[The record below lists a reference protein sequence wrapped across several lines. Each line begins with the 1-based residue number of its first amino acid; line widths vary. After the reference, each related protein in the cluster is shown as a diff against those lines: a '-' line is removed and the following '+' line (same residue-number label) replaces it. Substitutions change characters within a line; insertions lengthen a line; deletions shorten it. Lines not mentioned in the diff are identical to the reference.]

1 MRVTGNRVI
10 AAAAAAAIALTSVSF
25 SPATAAPVSKF
36 QTVAANA
43 PTDISARRRGSNA
56 GNRAALGAVLG
67 VFGVIA
73 GIAAADAARDRYRH
87 YGYYGGDPYYGGPY
101 APPPPAYYGG
111 PYGYYR

>member
-1 MRVTGNRVI
+1 MRTSCNRVI
-10 AAAAAAAIALTSVSF
+10 AAAAAAAIALTSASF

-43 PTDISARRRGSNA
+43 PTDVSARRRGSNA

-73 GIAAADAARDRYRH
+73 GIAAADAARDRYRNHGYYEPH
-87 YGYYGGDPYYGGPY
+87 YGYGGPY

>member
-1 MRVTGNRVI
+1 M
-10 AAAAAAAIALTSVSF
+10 
-25 SPATAAPVSKF
+25 
-36 QTVAANA
+36 
-43 PTDISARRRGSNA
+43 
-56 GNRAALGAVLG
+56 LG

-87 YGYYGGDPYYGGPY
+87 HGYYEPHYGYGGPY